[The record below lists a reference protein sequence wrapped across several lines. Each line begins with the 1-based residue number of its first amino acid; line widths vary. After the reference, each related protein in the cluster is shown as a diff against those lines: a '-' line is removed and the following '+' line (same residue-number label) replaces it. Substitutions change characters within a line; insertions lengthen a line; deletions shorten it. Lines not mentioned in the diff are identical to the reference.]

1 MASGLSD
8 PKHKPEPGDISVC
21 IACGEPSMW
30 DEDMTLRKLTE
41 EELTEISQD
50 PEAVKMLFFFKKFVE
65 EQKSDVQDTPPEF
78 VE

>member
-1 MASGLSD
+1 
-8 PKHKPEPGDISVC
+8 
-21 IACGEPSMW
+21 MW